1 MSGRRLLH
9 GKWTIIQVMA
19 VLAVLVGSVIW
30 ARSTQAVAPATPGSG
45 VVGVMVA
52 NGALPEPVNVKMKID
67 KGLGGVLENSNT
79 TIDVTR
85 IQTWIITVAPGGTT
99 GWHMHPG
106 PHLIVVAQGTLTY
119 YRGNDP
125 TCTGVQYPA
134 GTTVF
139 DPGFTVHLAR
149 NNGTVP
155 VVNYVTQ
162 LLSADMLPFRMDV
175 PAPGNPDCPLSL
187 QGWPTP

>member
-9 GKWTIIQVMA
+9 GKWKIVQVTA

-45 VVGVMVA
+45 AVGVMVA
-52 NGALPEPVNVKMKID
+52 NGALPEPVNVKVKID
-67 KGLGGVLENSNT
+67 KGLGGVLDNSNT

-85 IQTWIITVAPGGTT
+85 IQTWIITIAPGGTT

-106 PHLIVVAQGTLTY
+106 PHLIVVTEGTLTY
-119 YRGNDP
+119 YRGDDP
-125 TCTGVQYPA
+125 TCTPVQYPA

-175 PAPGNPDCPLSL
+175 PAPGNPAW
-187 QGWPTP
+187 GF

>member
-19 VLAVLVGSVIW
+19 VLAVLLGSVVF
-30 ARSTQAVAPATPGSG
+30 ARASQATPG
-45 VVGVMVA
+45 VGVITVVKLA
-52 NGALPEPVNVKMKID
+52 DGAMPQPVNVKMKID
-67 KGLGGVLENSNT
+67 KAPPGVQENSNT

-85 IQTWIITVAPGGTT
+85 IQTYKITLAPRAGT

-106 PHLIVVAQGTLTY
+106 PHLIVVAEGTLTY
-119 YRGNDP
+119 YKGDDP
-125 TCTGVQYPA
+125 TCTGIQYPA

-139 DPGFTVHLAR
+139 DPGFTAHLAR
-149 NNGTVP
+149 NEGTVD

-162 LLSADMLPFRMDV
+162 LLSADGLPFRIDV
-175 PAPGNPDCPLSL
+175 PAPGNPAC
-187 QGWPTP
+187 GF